1 MGLNA
6 SKIEE
11 RVGGFPWH
19 AIQTSTEMHAMSRSD
34 LVVAQVVTMHG
45 MARAAKLLA
54 YRCTLHGSARSV
66 DAIVFEKV
74 TLHGAVR
81 IGTLHCLA
89 STRVV
94 QHGMASIGKRL
105 NHTRQELVAM
115 AREHAALGPE
125 VQPNAPMAVAH
136 AVPVHAEQ
144 PYAAAAAAAVP
155 VAAVAPSAHEDVK
168 AKVYAMGGSA
178 TTRAAPNVAPVPS
191 APPLPAAMAVAT
203 AVSAAAP
210 IVVAGVLVE
219 SPQQQQQ
226 QQQQQQVE
234 GSDVASQLTQLHALK
249 VSGALS
255 EAEFNAAKANVLSM

>member
-1 MGLNA
+1 VARFIDTHGLNA

-19 AIQTSTEMHAMSRSD
+19 AIQTSTEMHGLSRSD

-45 MARAAKLLA
+45 MARASKLLA

-125 VQPNAPMAVAH
+125 VQSNAPMAVAH

-155 VAAVAPSAHEDVK
+155 VA
-168 AKVYAMGGSA
+168 
-178 TTRAAPNVAPVPS
+178 
-191 APPLPAAMAVAT
+191 
-203 AVSAAAP
+203 
-210 IVVAGVLVE
+210 IVAGVLVE
-219 SPQQQQQ
+219 SPPPQQQQQ
-226 QQQQQQVE
+226 QQQAE

>member
-1 MGLNA
+1 
-6 SKIEE
+6 
-11 RVGGFPWH
+11 
-19 AIQTSTEMHAMSRSD
+19 
-34 LVVAQVVTMHG
+34 
-45 MARAAKLLA
+45 
-54 YRCTLHGSARSV
+54 
-66 DAIVFEKV
+66 
-74 TLHGAVR
+74 
-81 IGTLHCLA
+81 
-89 STRVV
+89 
-94 QHGMASIGKRL
+94 MASIGKRL

-125 VQPNAPMAVAH
+125 VQSNAPMAVAH

-144 PYAAAAAAAVP
+144 PYAAAGAAAVP

-178 TTRAAPNVAPVPS
+178 TTRAAPNVALVPS

-226 QQQQQQVE
+226 QQQAE

>member
-125 VQPNAPMAVAH
+125 VQSNAPMAVAH

-144 PYAAAAAAAVP
+144 PYAAAAAAAAVP

-168 AKVYAMGGSA
+168 VKVYAMGGSA

-210 IVVAGVLVE
+210 TVVAGVLVE
-219 SPQQQQQ
+219 SPQA
-226 QQQQQQVE
+226 E

>member
-1 MGLNA
+1 MG

-125 VQPNAPMAVAH
+125 VQSNAPMAVAH

-144 PYAAAAAAAVP
+144 PYAAVAHAVPVHAEQPYAAAGAAAVP
-155 VAAVAPSAHEDVK
+155 VA
-168 AKVYAMGGSA
+168 
-178 TTRAAPNVAPVPS
+178 
-191 APPLPAAMAVAT
+191 
-203 AVSAAAP
+203 
-210 IVVAGVLVE
+210 IVAGVLVE
-219 SPQQQQQ
+219 SPPPQQQQQ
-226 QQQQQQVE
+226 QQQAE

>member
-125 VQPNAPMAVAH
+125 VQSNAPMAVAH

-144 PYAAAAAAAVP
+144 PYAAAAAVP

-168 AKVYAMGGSA
+168 VKVYAMGGSA

-203 AVSAAAP
+203 AFSAAAP

-219 SPQQQQQ
+219 SPQA
-226 QQQQQQVE
+226 E